1 MRVRVNEELR
11 AKEVRLISPT
21 GEQLGV
27 KSLTEALRIALEYDL
42 DLVEVAPQAD
52 PPVCRIMDYSKY
64 RYEQELKEK
73 KARKHQTSTVVK
85 EIKLRPKIEDHDF
98 NVKKKHVTRF
108 LEGGARVKV
117 TIMFR
122 GRELAH
128 TDIGR
133 RLLDRLAEEVK
144 DLGAVESSP
153 KLDGRNMIMVLAPLA
168 HRKEVAHHA

>member
-1 MRVRVNEELR
+1 MNEEIR
-11 AKEVRLISPT
+11 ANEVRLISPT

-27 KSLTEALRIALEYDL
+27 KSLTEALRIALESDL
-42 DLVEVAPQAD
+42 DLVEVAAQAD

-144 DLGAVESSP
+144 DLGTVESNP

>member
-1 MRVRVNEELR
+1 MNEEIR
-11 AKEVRLISPT
+11 ANEVRLISPT

-27 KSLTEALRIALEYDL
+27 KSLTEALRIALESDL
-42 DLVEVAPQAD
+42 DLVEVAAQAD

-144 DLGAVESSP
+144 DLGTVESNP

-168 HRKEVAHHA
+168 HRKEIAHHA